1 MGNTYC
7 DSISNKFSFG
17 TIDNILLKTVN
28 QKELNESKQKNS
40 ILYNLTRDYYEI
52 KNQKSPQV
60 YQISKTS
67 KNIINYIPL
76 EKLKK
81 IYLNWFKILYNIK
94 ESNLTEIDLNKF
106 KAQNFSL
113 ENYLKSNLKKIY
125 SSNKITF
132 DKIVTEGVPSHLR
145 FDIWTTILG
154 NNNFNVD
161 DEQKEFNKLINQ
173 NLKKEDLKQI
183 QKDINRT
190 FIDEKDHTDQN
201 INSLKELLIAL
212 VNMEENKNYCQGMN
226 FIVGFLLKLTDFSK
240 IKTFYLLKNIFPKI
254 NGFFSR
260 KSPLLNHYL
269 KLFKNLF
276 QKTLPKLFSHF
287 QKNDV
292 TNELWISK
300 WFQTIFTISLPFNEL
315 CHLWDVLLIYDFDF
329 IIPFSL
335 SILEFVEKNLLK
347 LNDSFDIAGFLENTL
362 NPDKTNL
369 VNVYNQNFL
378 IINNTIILNDI
389 ILKAINIKKNLN
401 EPNPERRHSM
411 KINEKN
417 SSFSNDATMEK
428 IMKKDLS
435 FPSQS
440 TTDDL
445 SSDNNNQNKRIIK
458 NRILQ
463 KRKNSFCA
471 NNKESKNKYLN
482 NGLKSANSCQNIYK
496 NDDINYKTIQ
506 IFNNNFNNNTNIID
520 NQLFSNQ
527 IFNNNMTKFCG
538 YNKTNYQPTSFTN
551 CDYLNKNLNNYLNNK
566 KLIPCPSQNNL
577 PYNLYYTKNN
587 QTNPISCNLRRA
599 SFSPSY
605 NCAFNNFNYGYFN
618 KERIPYANNKTN
630 LLNRY
635 RKISDE
641 GNEFCRGFN
650 ELDEG
655 EIKRIEIPIFRNV
668 GLIRK

>member
-1 MGNTYC
+1 
-7 DSISNKFSFG
+7 
-17 TIDNILLKTVN
+17 
-28 QKELNESKQKNS
+28 
-40 ILYNLTRDYYEI
+40 
-52 KNQKSPQV
+52 
-60 YQISKTS
+60 
-67 KNIINYIPL
+67 
-76 EKLKK
+76 
-81 IYLNWFKILYNIK
+81 
-94 ESNLTEIDLNKF
+94 
-106 KAQNFSL
+106 
-113 ENYLKSNLKKIY
+113 
-125 SSNKITF
+125 
-132 DKIVTEGVPSHLR
+132 
-145 FDIWTTILG
+145 
-154 NNNFNVD
+154 
-161 DEQKEFNKLINQ
+161 
-173 NLKKEDLKQI
+173 
-183 QKDINRT
+183 
-190 FIDEKDHTDQN
+190 
-201 INSLKELLIAL
+201 
-212 VNMEENKNYCQGMN
+212 
-226 FIVGFLLKLTDFSK
+226 
-240 IKTFYLLKNIFPKI
+240 
-254 NGFFSR
+254 
-260 KSPLLNHYL
+260 
-269 KLFKNLF
+269 
-276 QKTLPKLFSHF
+276 
-287 QKNDV
+287 
-292 TNELWISK
+292 
-300 WFQTIFTISLPFNEL
+300 
-315 CHLWDVLLIYDFDF
+315 
-329 IIPFSL
+329 
-335 SILEFVEKNLLK
+335 
-347 LNDSFDIAGFLENTL
+347 
-362 NPDKTNL
+362 
-369 VNVYNQNFL
+369 
-378 IINNTIILNDI
+378 
-389 ILKAINIKKNLN
+389 
-401 EPNPERRHSM
+401 
-411 KINEKN
+411 
-417 SSFSNDATMEK
+417 
-428 IMKKDLS
+428 MKKDLS
-435 FPSQS
+435 LPSQS

-445 SSDNNNQNKRIIK
+445 SSDNNNQNKRIVK

-605 NCAFNNFNYGYFN
+605 NCAFNNFNHGYFN